1 MEITKQEYQKYV
13 QAREKSSP
21 IVKNCVLAFAIGG
34 GICVLGQAIMKKYG
48 KSLFSSGSFEKRGFL
63 TALK

>member
-34 GICVLGQAIMKKYG
+34 GICVLGQAIMR
-48 KSLFSSGSFEKRGFL
+48 SEEHTSELQSPS
-63 TALK
+63 

>member
-34 GICVLGQAIMKKYG
+34 GICVLGQI
-48 KSLFSSGSFEKRGFL
+48 
-63 TALK
+63 